1 MDVEEGI
8 NLMKSSGGLSRFFC
22 RKPSQ
27 LYMTCRNG
35 HAAILLPAFQKDASS
50 SLAILFLSIA
60 LPNSSTSTF
69 AVDYDELHEVGSPL
83 QQSA

>member
-27 LYMTCRNG
+27 LYMTCENG
-35 HAAILLPAFQKDASS
+35 HAAFGLLPGF
-50 SLAILFLSIA
+50 
-60 LPNSSTSTF
+60 
-69 AVDYDELHEVGSPL
+69 
-83 QQSA
+83 

>member
-1 MDVEEGI
+1 
-8 NLMKSSGGLSRFFC
+8 MKSSGGLSRFFC

-27 LYMTCRNG
+27 LYMTCENG
-35 HAAILLPAFQKDASS
+35 HAAFALLLGFQKRASS

-69 AVDYDELHEVGSPL
+69 AVDYDELHEVGWPL